1 MIKFN
6 RVAGTDISPDG
17 KLVAY
22 TIAPPVMEEDQSE
35 FRAQVWVAASDGSWN
50 RQFTYGDKA
59 CNNPHFS
66 PDGRLLAFTSSR
78 GKDSKTQVW
87 VMSVGGGE
95 AEVVTTSK
103 SGVSQFAWSP
113 DSKRIAYTMP
123 DPDTEA
129 EEKMKEEKKDWKVVD
144 VWKYNHLYTVTLA
157 KNDKGERP
165 SKRLTSGSFH
175 VTAFDWSRD
184 GKTIAFSHQQTP
196 SDDVWP
202 TNDISLVPSDSGA
215 VKTLVATKGMDT
227 DPLYSPDGQWI
238 AFASDGGNIKWA
250 FNNNVYVVAASGGQ
264 PRKLAD
270 TPDKQPDIV
279 RWSPD
284 GKEILFMEVDHT
296 TNRLYAMPLSG
307 IPA

>member
-1 MIKFN
+1 MREYLTSVHNPKRMKTLIAAFICFLAQISFGQSSWTPETMIKFN

-113 DSKRIAYTMP
+113 DNKRIAYTMP

-157 KNDKGERP
+157 KDDKGERL
-165 SKRLTSGSFH
+165 SKRLNIRLLSC
-175 VTAFDWSRD
+175 
-184 GKTIAFSHQQTP
+184 
-196 SDDVWP
+196 
-202 TNDISLVPSDSGA
+202 DS
-215 VKTLVATKGMDT
+215 
-227 DPLYSPDGQWI
+227 I
-238 AFASDGGNIKWA
+238 
-250 FNNNVYVVAASGGQ
+250 
-264 PRKLAD
+264 
-270 TPDKQPDIV
+270 
-279 RWSPD
+279 
-284 GKEILFMEVDHT
+284 
-296 TNRLYAMPLSG
+296 
-307 IPA
+307 